1 MKKNSSNISSS
12 ANQQFLGMLGR
23 FQLLSIATK
32 EGIWEYDFAT
42 SKAFY
47 NKGMKELFGYTA
59 AEMKDNHNW
68 WRNNIHP
75 TEKKDI
81 ITELDNLLR
90 GKETIWWGEYHF
102 LCKNG
107 TYKKVLDRLFVVRD
121 ENAKPLRLIGTMQD
135 LTELH
140 HLQEQVQLLKEQH
153 KKTMMQTVIKSEE
166 NERKNI
172 SEELNENIN
181 QVLATINFMIGADKE
196 GISELE
202 KNRLHDVRELL
213 AYSIKGIRGIANRLS
228 PFTFNALGLK
238 LAVEDLLENLKKEY
252 GIQYV
257 LSGDN
262 ELLKNID
269 HDIQTL
275 LFRIAQTQLNNIAKH
290 AAPKKIM
297 VIFTVHNGKITLNIT
312 DNGNGA
318 DIEQVSFGTGFS
330 YIQERVEAYGGSF
343 NIKSTGQHKGFE
355 MMVVI

>member
-1 MKKNSSNISSS
+1 MKKNPVHHPAS
-12 ANQQFLGMLGR
+12 ANQKFLGMLGR
-23 FQLLSIATK
+23 FELLSIATK

-47 NKGMKELFGYTA
+47 NKGMKELFGYSA

-81 ITELDNLLR
+81 ITELDELLL
-90 GKETIWWGEYHF
+90 GTETIWWGEYHF

-140 HLQEQVQLLKEQH
+140 HLQEQVQMLKEEH
-153 KKTMMQTVIKSEE
+153 RKTMMQTVIKSEE

-196 GISELE
+196 GVSEAE
-202 KNRLHDVRELL
+202 KRRLDEVRELL
-213 AYSIKGIRGIANRLS
+213 GYSIKGIRAIANRLS

-238 LAVEDLLENLKKEY
+238 LAVEDILINLKKEHN
-252 GIQYV
+252 IKYV
-257 LSGDN
+257 LSGND

-275 LFRIAQTQLNNIAKH
+275 LFRIAQTQLGNVEKH
-290 AAPKKIM
+290 AAAKKIL
-297 VIFTVHNGKITLNIT
+297 VAFTVNNGKITLNIA
-312 DNGNGA
+312 DDGKGA
-318 DIEQVSFGTGFS
+318 DIERITFNTGLS

-343 NIKSTGQHKGFE
+343 NIKSSGLQKGFE
-355 MMVVI
+355 MMVII